1 MNMNPI
7 QAAQEHLQKSKMGY
21 FTHLYHALSL
31 GLVLIYAGFAS
42 IIHAL
47 IPCIYAAYSANK
59 VTRIFYRV
67 VYKSA
72 NPDIQGYRKQEAVL
86 AENTNQNKW

>member
-1 MNMNPI
+1 MNPI
-7 QAAQEHLQKSKMGY
+7 ELSLAHIQKSKMGY
-21 FTHLYHALSL
+21 FTHLYHAVSL
-31 GLVLIYAGFAS
+31 GLVLIYAGIAS

-67 VYKSA
+67 VYTSA

-86 AENTNQNKW
+86 AENSQLNQW

>member
-1 MNMNPI
+1 MNPI
-7 QAAQEHLQKSKMGY
+7 QTAHEHLQKSKMGY
-21 FTHLYHALSL
+21 FTHLYHAFSL
-31 GLVLIYAGFAS
+31 GLVLIYAGLAS

-67 VYKSA
+67 VYTSV

-86 AENTNQNKW
+86 AENAYQNKW